1 MAEYVVTMQV
11 DFEVEAESETEA
23 IANAESELSMCD
35 YDSAASICVYKREDD

>member
-11 DFEVEAESETEA
+11 DFEVEAESEAEA

-35 YDSAASICVYKREDD
+35 YDSAALFCVYKREDD